1 MAERTPLP
9 HQNFAEH
16 RWKAYKR
23 NVDWFM
29 NWRNVPG
36 YAWLL
41 SEWIADV
48 MNHTAGNPSTGD
60 LRYKF

>member
-1 MAERTPLP
+1 MAERTPTNTRISPNTDGKLT
-9 HQNFAEH
+9 
-16 RWKAYKR
+16 R

-48 MNHTAGNPSTGD
+48 IEP
-60 LRYKF
+60 R